1 MRRAAGGEQPV
12 TAAPGRLL
20 PEGRVP
26 AAAPAGQAHVRHQLH
41 GDGEGHRGPT
51 LLPTDQGPA
60 DQGHL
65 TATQVGFIVKKF
77 SP

>member
-1 MRRAAGGEQPV
+1 LCRAASGQQPV
-12 TAAPGRLL
+12 AAAPGCVL

-41 GDGEGHRGPT
+41 GDGEGDRGPP

-60 DQGHL
+60 DQDHL
-65 TATQVGFIVKKF
+65 TAPQVGF
-77 SP
+77 S